1 MTTTDAS
8 EFVSSE
14 MATRLTGAASAWE
27 EIAFASGPADRA
39 EAEAGVRSAYQAV
52 GLAEPDHI
60 VWLPSPAQGAVAAAL
75 LTGGAAVRDT
85 FDSIG
90 LGRVMDEVSAQFSGV
105 SEAGPSVRELVR
117 TGPWERARA
126 EVVAS
131 LGVHAWPHAWQLTG
145 ARLWPG
151 VHRLVNAIRTGI
163 AASASTAAST
173 PGAADGGDDG
183 AAAVNVDVDD
193 DVAEAAALLR
203 QATLDAVF
211 GQQDA
216 PWLAL
221 FDGLGGLDGF
231 GRVDALGG
239 LDGFDRVDG
248 LGGLNGDARR
258 VASLD
263 GLMRVARAAGWW
275 WPFERMAVL
284 CERPVSMH
292 RDDLGRLHRATG
304 PALAFADG
312 FALYA
317 WHGMP
322 VPADF
327 GAAMADL
334 TPERIRQEENA
345 ELRRVMLEHFGI
357 DRYLTESA
365 ATPVQR
371 DAAGVLWRLELPDDE
386 PLVMVEVV
394 NSTPEPDGTSRT
406 YFLRVPPWTRTA
418 QEGVAW
424 TFGLAEGDYR
434 PERET

>member
-1 MTTTDAS
+1 MTTTDVSA
-8 EFVSSE
+8 FVSAE
-14 MATRLTGAASAWE
+14 MATRLTGTASAWE

-60 VWLPSPAQGAVAAAL
+60 VWLSSPAQGAVAAAL

-90 LGRVMDEVSAQFSGV
+90 LRRVMDEVSAQFSGV
-105 SEAGPSVRELVR
+105 GEAGPSVRELVR

-126 EVVAS
+126 EVVAT
-131 LGVHAWPHAWQLTG
+131 LGVHVWPHAWQLTG

-151 VHRLVNAIRTGI
+151 VHRLVNDIRTGI
-163 AASASTAAST
+163 AASARAASAAST
-173 PGAADGGDDG
+173 AGAADGGHGG
-183 AAAVNVDVDD
+183 AAAVDDGVDD

-203 QATLDAVF
+203 RATLDAVY

-221 FDGLGGLDGF
+221 FDGLDGLDG
-231 GRVDALGG
+231 
-239 LDGFDRVDG
+239 
-248 LGGLNGDARR
+248 DARH

-275 WPFERMAVL
+275 WPFERVAVL

-312 FALYA
+312 FALYG

-345 ELRRVMLEHFGI
+345 ELRRVMLEHFGF

-386 PLVMVEVV
+386 PLAMVEVV

-424 TFGLAEGDYR
+424 TFGLAAGDYR